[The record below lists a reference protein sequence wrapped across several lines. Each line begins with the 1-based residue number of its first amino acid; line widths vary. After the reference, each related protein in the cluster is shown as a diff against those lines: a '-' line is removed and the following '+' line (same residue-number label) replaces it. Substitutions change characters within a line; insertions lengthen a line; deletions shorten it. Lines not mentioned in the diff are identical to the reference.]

1 MNQET
6 KHPPSAAIGP
16 AREFAPFGGE
26 QFAASALL
34 ESLAAADRH
43 DAPIRAELRR
53 SLIGLEAAL
62 YRHFDE
68 QNQVFVPL
76 LEHLTPRES
85 DALARQLEHAAVKGH
100 EQ

>member
-1 MNQET
+1 MTSSSDHRDQP
-6 KHPPSAAIGP
+6 HPGAATRSRCESARTAVRRRA
-16 AREFAPFGGE
+16 ARG
-26 QFAASALL
+26 
-34 ESLAAADRH
+34 RH
-43 DAPIRAELRR
+43 DAPTRAELRR

-68 QNQVFVPL
+68 ENQVFVPL
-76 LEHLTPRES
+76 LEHLTPRDS